1 MRETDF
7 DDGQTTV
14 KGMLMKQKTTCTL
27 AIVIALA
34 ALLGYKAAEA
44 KILKELEKIVK
55 RYDDPELFMLELK
68 ELIKKG
74 D

>member
-1 MRETDF
+1 MINILST
-7 DDGQTTV
+7 G
-14 KGMLMKQKTTCTL
+14 LM
-27 AIVIALA
+27 IALA

-55 RYDDPELFMLELK
+55 RYDDPELFMLELR

>member
-1 MRETDF
+1 MDEILINILST
-7 DDGQTTV
+7 G
-14 KGMLMKQKTTCTL
+14 LM
-27 AIVIALA
+27 IALA